1 MPASDAVSSGMPL
14 DQYDE
19 RLLLLADSDN
29 VLVAKRP
36 IGDGEE
42 IVVAG
47 RNVRVGKSILLGHK
61 IARRAIAPGERI
73 MKYGVP
79 IGSATRRIDAGEH
92 VHVHNMQSD
101 YTKTHVIEASD
112 EEKAK

>member
-1 MPASDAVSSGMPL
+1 MPAPEAVTTTTPL
-14 DQYDE
+14 DQDDE

-29 VLVAKRP
+29 VLVAKRL
-36 IGDGEE
+36 IGEGEE
-42 IVVAG
+42 IVVSG
-47 RNVRVGKSILLGHK
+47 QVVSIGKPVLLGHK
-61 IARRAIAPGERI
+61 IARRVIESAEKV

-79 IGSATRRIDAGEH
+79 IGSATRRIDIGEH

-101 YTKTHVIEASD
+101 YTRTHVIEASD